1 MPGMG
6 SATDSFL
13 FGKKSK
19 SLDQKVPHLRA
30 YKLEMKDYE
39 LKISYSS
46 GKHKTEEEG
55 CQNYNG
61 ILISSRELY
70 T

>member
-6 SATDSFL
+6 SATGSFL

-30 YKLEMKDYE
+30 YKSEMKDYE
-39 LKISYSS
+39 LKILYSS
-46 GKHKTEEEG
+46 GK
-55 CQNYNG
+55 
-61 ILISSRELY
+61 
-70 T
+70 

>member
-6 SATDSFL
+6 SVTGSFL

-30 YKLEMKDYE
+30 YKSEMKDYE
-39 LKISYSS
+39 LKILYSS
-46 GKHKTEEEG
+46 GK
-55 CQNYNG
+55 
-61 ILISSRELY
+61 
-70 T
+70 